1 MGRIFKERLRL
12 IAAVMKRRNFDWLCG
27 VGGRGRLAVAALAVA
42 TIAVSGCSATAKKA
56 SLEPAT
62 SQSSD
67 QSADSAPPPG
77 PEAKIQIS
85 YSQPNDYL
93 DTLSLTKY
101 SAADTVTAAAGSGG
115 TAAVVRFDGG
125 MPVWQI
131 DIEPGMFS
139 AMPIGFSSKNYAVS
153 EVKYGKVPPHFVQ
166 SIPDLGPPEPL
177 EPDHFYIFSVTRKSG
192 SISYDAVKVNAD
204 GSLQAYEADPRA
216 GTSFRLCC
224 NVPSDFTITAPPS
237 SVDSPSPDAAAPPD
251 AGPPPDAQPSDA
263 PGAPP
268 SDAPPP

>member
-1 MGRIFKERLRL
+1 MGPIFKERHRL
-12 IAAVMKRRNFDWLCG
+12 KAAVMKRWNFDWLCG
-27 VGGRGRLAVAALAVA
+27 VGRRGRLTIAALAFA
-42 TIAVSGCSATAKKA
+42 TIAIAGCSTAAKKTA
-56 SLEPAT
+56 LEPAG
-62 SQSSD
+62 SQSS
-67 QSADSAPPPG
+67 DSAPPPG

-101 SAADTVTAAAGSGG
+101 SAADALSTAAGSSG
-115 TAAVVRFDGG
+115 TASVVRFEGG

-216 GTSFRLCC
+216 GSSFRLCC
-224 NVPSDFTITAPPS
+224 NVPSDFTITGPPS
-237 SVDSPSPDAAAPPD
+237 AVESPPPD
-251 AGPPPDAQPSDA
+251 AGPPPDAQAPDTFGPPPS
-263 PGAPP
+263 GAPP
-268 SDAPPP
+268 P